1 MTVDG
6 SPLQVGASNGLD
18 VLVPIFKDAVSHGTW
33 GLVGLSLLLV
43 GFLAYLFRKQ
53 ATRAERIL
61 IIVLVFSGIGA
72 LSFQL
77 GSVHTGGRCAEFSSS
92 GKCLKYRIPVE
103 MMDAGSGTFRQYF
116 FRDMPERQKI
126 VGTFTGRV
134 ATTTSVPGSGQGGPW
149 ISTVRISV
157 HSQGANCADG
167 KCQGE
172 HGFGLSSWKV
182 LNVSD
187 QNLTDEHGNTTWEVR
202 IDACVLG
209 ANIGSLCS
217 TLADAT
223 LEVRVVE

>member
-43 GFLAYLFRKQ
+43 GLLAYLFRKQ

-103 MMDAGSGTFRQYF
+103 MMDAGSETFRQYF
-116 FRDMPERQKI
+116 FRDMPERQKLWALSQAAWLQ
-126 VGTFTGRV
+126 RPLCL
-134 ATTTSVPGSGQGGPW
+134 AQGKVVLGYQPSAYRS
-149 ISTVRISV
+149 IHREQTALTVSARASTAS
-157 HSQGANCADG
+157 DYPPG
-167 KCQGE
+167 KC
-172 HGFGLSSWKV
+172 
-182 LNVSD
+182 
-187 QNLTDEHGNTTWEVR
+187 
-202 IDACVLG
+202 
-209 ANIGSLCS
+209 
-217 TLADAT
+217 
-223 LEVRVVE
+223 